1 MQTAQP
7 DTSECGQAI
16 HLPADWQGFNA
27 AACELVG
34 EGVER
39 AQGSQGRDV
48 FADWQE

>member
-7 DTSECGQAI
+7 DTSECGQAMR
-16 HLPADWQGFNA
+16 LLADWQGFNA

-39 AQGSQGRDV
+39 AQGSQEHEV
-48 FADWQE
+48 FADWRE